1 MTATLIEDAP
11 KTTLEVPLEGDD
23 PYVIV
28 GTVAG
33 EIFTGIHQGGPDD
46 IVVEVRW
53 AKLGETI
60 VGIWDEDGRIR
71 EFFSFEYPKVG
82 P

>member
-1 MTATLIEDAP
+1 MSATLIEDAA

-28 GTVAG
+28 GTVKG
-33 EIFTGIHQGGPDD
+33 EIFTGTHQGGPDD
-46 IVVEVRW
+46 ITVDVTW

-60 VGIWDEDGRIR
+60 VGIWDEEGRAR
-71 EFFSFEYPKVG
+71 EFFAFDYPTLG
-82 P
+82 A